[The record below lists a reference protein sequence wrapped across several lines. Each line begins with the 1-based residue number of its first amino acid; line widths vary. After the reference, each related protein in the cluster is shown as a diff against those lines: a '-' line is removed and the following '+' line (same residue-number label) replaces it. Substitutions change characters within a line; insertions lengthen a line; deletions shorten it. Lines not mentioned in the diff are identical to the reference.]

1 MSYEFT
7 PEQNTL
13 FSNLAAKLRIVG
25 IAFMVLGV
33 LQSFL
38 AFVNNGTFGVITG
51 VLGGVLFAV
60 IGVLMVNA
68 ASSFKLIVDTEGQ
81 DISNLMQALRS
92 LLSMYTI
99 QFWALVVSV
108 LLVLLVVI
116 QAIITLSALSGKH

>member
-51 VLGGVLFAV
+51 VLGGILFAV

-81 DISNLMQALRS
+81 DISNLMQALSS

>member
-81 DISNLMQALRS
+81 DISNLMQALSS

>member
-7 PEQNTL
+7 PEQNSL
-13 FSNLAAKLRIVG
+13 FSNLASKLKTVG
-25 IAFMVLGV
+25 ITFIILGV

-38 AFVNNGTFGVITG
+38 AFANNGTFGIITG
-51 VLGGVLFAV
+51 VLGGILFAV

-81 DISNLMQALRS
+81 DISNLMQALNS

-99 QFWALVVSV
+99 QFWALVVSII
-108 LLVLLVVI
+108 LVLLVVI
-116 QAIITLSALSGKH
+116 QAVLTLSSLSRGR